1 MSAPRTV
8 RLDLQ
13 SFSFDELA
21 MLARHP
27 QASAAMRR
35 SFTAALGRW
44 VQTRVAMVTRTMQCF
59 DDADRDDIAQ
69 DFLIACLNRHLRQ
82 WCPERSPLAGFLFIR
97 LRGAVIDAWRRRSRA
112 LRRDP
117 VADVDL
123 DHIVDPASEP
133 EGGERIDAR
142 EHDARCEGL
151 RAAVLELPR
160 RQRAVVEHLLRG
172 ETLTD
177 AATALRVHP
186 STASRECGAALAQLR
201 AALDP
206 ESQKAGQPA
215 RRRRG
220 GSRVRSYSA
229 RSAST
234 DGRSSPRAIA

>member
-13 SFSFDELA
+13 TFSLDSLA
-21 MLARHP
+21 ALARHS
-27 QASAAMRR
+27 QASAAVRR
-35 SFTAALGRW
+35 SFAAALGRW
-44 VQTRVAMVTRTMQCF
+44 VQTRVATVTRTMACF

-69 DFLIACLNRHLRQ
+69 EFLIACLSRHLRQ

-97 LRGAVIDAWRRRSRA
+97 LRGAVIDAWRRRSRS

-117 VADVDL
+117 FVDVDL
-123 DHIVDPASEP
+123 AYIVDPASEL
-133 EGGERIDAR
+133 EGGERVDAR
-142 EHDARCEGL
+142 EFDDRCEAL
-151 RAAVLELPR
+151 RAAVVELPR

-172 ETLTD
+172 ETLTE

-206 ESQKAGQPA
+206 ASTDSGQPA
-215 RRRRG
+215 RRRRS

-229 RSAST
+229 RSVST
-234 DGRSSPRAIA
+234 DGRCSPRAIA